1 MHTVS
6 IKLYEIFR
14 KDLNLPEPKAQ
25 ELVQAI
31 RDAVITGFEDNNA
44 PASKEFVKDE
54 IHRLELKLE
63 QTKGEV
69 TKAIFW
75 ASLIQFLA
83 IGGSV
88 VGIISFMLRK

>member
-1 MHTVS
+1 MNTVS
-6 IKLYEIFR
+6 IKLYDIFR

-63 QTKGEV
+63 QTKSEV

-75 ASLIQFLA
+75 SSLIQFLA
-83 IGGSV
+83 IVGSV